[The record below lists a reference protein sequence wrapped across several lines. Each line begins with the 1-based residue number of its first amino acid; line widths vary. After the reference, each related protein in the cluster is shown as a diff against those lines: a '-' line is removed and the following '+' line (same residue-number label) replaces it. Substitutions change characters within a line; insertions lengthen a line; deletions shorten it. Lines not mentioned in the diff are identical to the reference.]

1 MITAP
6 ELKHFATLEIEV
18 AAPQEVGKTL
28 HGERRIIPILGGKV
42 TGDGWQG
49 EVLAG
54 GADYQLIVSPRMS
67 HLDARYVFETDQG
80 ERIYI
85 HNEAIRVASAEITQK
100 IKDGELVD
108 PKHVYFRCVPK
119 FETSSE
125 RFQWITERVFI
136 GVGIRKPTLV
146 ELQVFEV
153 C

>member
-28 HGERRIIPILGGKV
+28 HGERRIIPIIGGKV
-42 TGDGWQG
+42 IGDGWQG
-49 EVLAG
+49 RVIAA

-67 HLDARYVFETDQG
+67 QLDARYVFETDQG

-85 HNEAIRVASAEITQK
+85 HNEAIRVASTETTQK

-119 FETSSE
+119 FETSSD
-125 RFQWITERVFI
+125 RFKWITERVFI

>member
-18 AAPQEVGKTL
+18 TAPQEIGKTL

-49 EVLAG
+49 KVLGG

-67 HLDARYVFETDQG
+67 HLDARYAFETDQG

-85 HNEAIRVASAEITQK
+85 HNEAMRVASAEITQK

-108 PKHVYFRCVPK
+108 PKDVYFRSVPK
-119 FETSSE
+119 FETSSD

-146 ELQVFEV
+146 ELQIFEV